1 MRVPLL
7 DLSEQ
12 YRALAEPI
20 REAIDAVLASRRFIL
35 GPQVKAFEKAVS
47 DYSNTPHAIG
57 VSSGTDA
64 LLVILM
70 ALGIGRGDAVVTTAY
85 TFFATGGCIARV
97 GARPIFVDI
106 DRATLNISPAALES
120 YLSTQCQSNAAG
132 ELQDKSGKI
141 IRAIVPVHL

>member
-20 REAIDAVLASRRFIL
+20 REAIEAVLASRRFIL
-35 GPQVKAFEKAVS
+35 GPQVKAFEKAIS

-70 ALGIGRGDAVVTTAY
+70 ALGIGRGDAVITTPYA
-85 TFFATGGCIARV
+85 FFATAGCVTRV
-97 GARPIFVDI
+97 GARPLFADI
-106 DRATLNISPAALES
+106 DRETCNIQPSAIQECIEKN
-120 YLSTQCQSNAAG
+120 CQPDAG
-132 ELQDKSGKI
+132 GGWKTKSGEKL
-141 IRAIVPVHL
+141 RAMI